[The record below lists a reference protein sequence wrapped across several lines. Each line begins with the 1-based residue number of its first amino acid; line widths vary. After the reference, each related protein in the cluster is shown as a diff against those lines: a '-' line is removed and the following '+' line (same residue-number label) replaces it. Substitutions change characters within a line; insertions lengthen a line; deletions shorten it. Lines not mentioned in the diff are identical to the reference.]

1 MGLTKPRAAQ
11 IFDLDYK
18 QAVRVITVTDIASL
32 TGGAPNQVD
41 GVNLSAGDRVLVAGQ
56 NTGSQNGL
64 YYVQTV
70 GSGSNGTWARTS
82 DGNETGEIEAGMI
95 VMVTEGLIY
104 ADTQWKLTTND
115 PIVIGV
121 SALTFVINILSTV
134 GGANTQVQFNDG
146 GTLGATAQFTFN
158 KTSNALTVGGN
169 ITGNYILGNGSQL
182 TGIVTDFTSL
192 TSNIIP
198 ASNVTYSLGNA
209 TNQWAN
215 IYVGGNTIFLGSL
228 QLKDD
233 GSNTLGVYASD
244 GTTPAE
250 LVATS
255 ELAQYVTQNAQ
266 ANITSLGTLT
276 ALGVTGNISGGNI
289 LTVGLISATGNIT
302 GDNLNISGAIAD
314 SGALTITTASGDIT
328 LNAAGNI
335 GASTNYINNVVDPV
349 QNQDAA
355 TKIYVDNRVSTSISY
370 HEAVAATTTTT
381 LASATGGTVT
391 YAQPNG
397 AGNGIGATLTTTGSF
412 NLIDTANVQSANTRI
427 LVKDEAN
434 ATHNG
439 VYVWSNATVITR
451 ASTEN
456 TAGVGNVDAFGINDY
471 FYTTSGNV
479 NKGTAFIVDAPSGLI
494 TFGTSNIQF
503 AVFSQSQVY
512 SANTS
517 AGLSLVG
524 TVFSAKVDNNTT
536 AFDGG
541 GNISVQTGANL
552 SLGTMSAT
560 GNVTGGNLVTPGAV
574 SATGD
579 ILTGG
584 LISATGNITCG
595 TLVGNVTVA
604 GAGVPTISSA
614 SNLVLSAIGN
624 VQVTGTYLNMAGNIS
639 ATGDITGGNLIT
651 TGLVSLSSITKN
663 GSNGVGNIGSST
675 NTFNTVFAK
684 ATSAQYADLAEMY
697 VADKDYAPGTVVDF
711 GGNFEITISTQSHS
725 TAVAG
730 IVSTNP
736 SYLMNS
742 AQSGKHVLAIALT
755 GRVPCQ
761 VQGPVRK
768 GDVLVSSNIPGVAQ
782 RIGMNWQPGCVLGKA
797 MEAIESVEVQT
808 IEVAVGRF

>member
-11 IFDLDYK
+11 IYDLDYK
-18 QAVRVITVTDIASL
+18 QAVRVITVTDIATLS
-32 TGGAPNQVD
+32 GGAPNQVD
-41 GVNLSAGDRVLVAGQ
+41 GVSLSLNDRVLVAGQ

-70 GSGSNGTWARTS
+70 GAGSNGTWARTS

-95 VMVTEGLIY
+95 VMVTEGVVY

-134 GGANTQVQFNDG
+134 GGANTQVQFNDS
-146 GTLGATAQFTFN
+146 GTLGATSQFTFN
-158 KTSNALTVGGN
+158 KTSNAMVVGGIISAVGN

-215 IYVGGNTIFLGSL
+215 IYVGGNTIFLGGL

-255 ELAQYVTQNAQ
+255 ELAQYVTQPNQ
-266 ANITSLGTLT
+266 ANITSVGNLI
-276 ALGVTGNISGGNI
+276 ALSV
-289 LTVGLISATGNIT
+289 TGNIT
-302 GDNLNISGAIAD
+302 GGNLNISGTIAD

-335 GASTNYINNVVDPV
+335 NVSSNYINNLLDPV

-355 TKIYVDNRVSTSISY
+355 TKVYVDNLVATGLTYHEQVFVSTT
-370 HEAVAATTTTT
+370 ANLATTTD
-381 LASATGGTVT
+381 GTIT

-412 NLIDTANVQSANTRI
+412 NLIDTANVQTANTRI
-427 LVKDEAN
+427 LVKDETN

-451 ASTEN
+451 STDADEYGVDSAQALSLN
-456 TAGVGNVDAFGINDY
+456 SYFFTAG
-471 FYTTSGNV
+471 GNV
-479 NKGTAFIVDAPSGLI
+479 NKGSAYVVAEPSGTI
-494 TFGTSNIQF
+494 TFGTSNI
-503 AVFSQSQVY
+503 VFDLFSTSQVY
-512 SANTS
+512 SANTQ
-517 AGLSLVG
+517 AGLVLVG
-524 TVFSAKVDNNTT
+524 TVFSAKVDNSTT

-541 GNISVQTGANL
+541 GNISVRTGANL

-560 GNVTGGNLVTPGAV
+560 GN
-574 SATGD
+574 
-579 ILTGG
+579 
-584 LISATGNITCG
+584 ITCG
-595 TLVGNVTVA
+595 TLIGNVTGA

-624 VQVTGTYLNMAGNIS
+624 VQVTGNYLNMTGNIS
-639 ATGDITGGNLIT
+639 ATGNVSGGNVLTGGLITATGDITGGNLIT

>member
-11 IFDLDYK
+11 IYDLDYK
-18 QAVRVITVTDIASL
+18 QAVRVITVTDIATLS
-32 TGGAPNQVD
+32 GGAPNQVD
-41 GVNLSAGDRVLVAGQ
+41 GVSLSLNDRVLVAGQ

-95 VMVTEGLIY
+95 VMVTEGVIY

-134 GGANTQVQFNDG
+134 GGANTQVQFNDS
-146 GTLGATAQFTFN
+146 GTLGATSQFTFN
-158 KTSNALTVGGN
+158 KTSNAMVVGGIISAVGN

-215 IYVGGNTIFLGSL
+215 IYVGGNITGGNF
-228 QLKDD
+228 
-233 GSNTLGVYASD
+233 
-244 GTTPAE
+244 
-250 LVATS
+250 
-255 ELAQYVTQNAQ
+255 
-266 ANITSLGTLT
+266 ITSGSSG
-276 ALGVTGNISGGNI
+276 AISGTGNITGGN
-289 LTVGLISATGNIT
+289 LIATGNIT
-302 GDNLNISGAIAD
+302 GDNLNISGTIAD

-349 QNQDAA
+349 QDQDAA

-370 HEAVAATTTTT
+370 HEAVVAATTGN
-381 LASATGGTVT
+381 LDAATGGTVT
-391 YAQPNG
+391 YNQPGG

-412 NLIDTANVQSANTRI
+412 NLLDTANVQTANTRI

-456 TAGVGNVDAFGINDY
+456 TAGFANVDALGLNDY

-479 NKGTAFIVDAPSGLI
+479 NKGTAFIVDAPSTPI
-494 TFGTSNIQF
+494 VFGTSNIQF
-503 AVFSQSQVY
+503 AIFSQTQVY
-512 SANTS
+512 SANTG

-524 TVFSAKVDNNTT
+524 TAFSAKVDNSTT

-541 GNISVQTGANL
+541 GNISVRTGANL

-560 GNVTGGNLVTPGAV
+560 GN
-574 SATGD
+574 
-579 ILTGG
+579 
-584 LISATGNITCG
+584 ITCG
-595 TLVGNVTVA
+595 TLIGNVITGA

-624 VQVTGTYLNMAGNIS
+624 VQVTGNYLNMTGNIS
-639 ATGDITGGNLIT
+639 A

-768 GDVLVSSNIPGVAQ
+768 GDVLVSSNISGVAQ

-808 IEVAVGRF
+808 IQVAVGRF